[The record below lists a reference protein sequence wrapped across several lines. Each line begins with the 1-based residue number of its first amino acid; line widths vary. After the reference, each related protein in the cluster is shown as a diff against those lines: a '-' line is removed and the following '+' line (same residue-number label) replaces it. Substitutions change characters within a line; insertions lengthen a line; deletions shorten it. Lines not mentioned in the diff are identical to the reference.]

1 LNIGAVLDPQGWHRW
16 EEAKA
21 LLEPA
26 RELGGQDSVTAQI
39 RRFGSSSTATRCWR
53 LARQGSRKN
62 GCEVI
67 LVGGREHRRWLGE
80 LSEELGAAAKEAGAK
95 RMVAIGRRGWLK
107 SLLRLGWAKHSEAGG
122 MTVYTRGSYRV
133 SKGGSKSTKTTV
145 EPPAWA
151 RPLIE
156 GAGNDI
162 MNTVH
167 GNAGNLQGLSNN
179 LTGMLPGL
187 QSMVMDQSTLQPGF
201 NYNQDVLSGK
211 YLGQGNPYLKGMID
225 QTGQDVGNKVNA
237 TVLSRWTLGRR
248 C

>member
-1 LNIGAVLDPQGWHRW
+1 
-16 EEAKA
+16 
-21 LLEPA
+21 
-26 RELGGQDSVTAQI
+26 
-39 RRFGSSSTATRCWR
+39 
-53 LARQGSRKN
+53 
-62 GCEVI
+62 
-67 LVGGREHRRWLGE
+67 
-80 LSEELGAAAKEAGAK
+80 
-95 RMVAIGRRGWLK
+95 
-107 SLLRLGWAKHSEAGG
+107 
-122 MTVYTRGSYRV
+122 V

-237 TVLSRWTLGRR
+237 QFSAAGRSAGGANQQLLSKGLADSENALRYTDYANERNAMGQASANLAGLNSSRYAGVGSLLNAYNTAGQLPYYGVQAESGLGSLFGGYSQQKQSGGGGGMGSDILGAAMSILPFVL
-248 C
+248 